1 MTIDKELSSLL
12 ASIEKS
18 DYSDVPYEHFYMT
31 DIFSEEF
38 YNEIIEFLPSDSAYL
53 PINHP
58 DANNE
63 EKGWTGTK
71 RKSKK
76 NKDGNERPRSKRGGK
91 STRGI
96 ICLNRAFIEKA
107 TGPWERVANILYSP
121 ELKDALFKKFNKT
134 ILFRGSK
141 GWRDGRHNPLY
152 YTAHNFKAEPTVS
165 LVRDKEAYQIKIHP
179 DSYKKIVTFQ
189 LYLPKDNSHEN
200 IGTIVNAPV
209 GKGVP
214 KEWLKKRNEKVDGRG
229 PAYHDGKQ
237 AKLPEYKRFK
247 FHRNS
252 GYAFPVS
259 DRSFHSVEKLPLLE
273 GFNRDTIMIIYYLQK
288 GAGVWNDIGKRWG
301 DKEVWIP

>member
-1 MTIDKELSSLL
+1 ELNSLL
-12 ASIEKS
+12 AAIEKS
-18 DYSDVPYEHFYMT
+18 DYSDIPYEHFYMT

-53 PINHP
+53 PLYHP

-63 EKGWTGTK
+63 EKGWTG
-71 RKSKK
+71 
-76 NKDGNERPRSKRGGK
+76 K
-91 STRGI
+91 STRGTI
-96 ICLNRAFIEKA
+96 FLNRAFIEKT

-121 ELKDALFKKFNKT
+121 ELKDALFKKFSKT
-134 ILFRGSK
+134 ILLRGNKAWKK
-141 GWRDGRHNPLY
+141 GRYNPSY
-152 YTAHNFKAEPTVS
+152 YTGGNFTAEPSVS

-179 DSYKKIVTFQ
+179 DSYKKMVTFQ

-214 KEWLKKRNEKVDGRG
+214 KEWLKIRNEKVEGRG
-229 PAYHDGKQ
+229 PNYHDGNQ
-237 AKLPEYKRFK
+237 ARLPEYKRFK

-259 DRSFHSVEKLPLLE
+259 DRSFHSVEKLPLLD
-273 GFNRDTIMIIYYLQK
+273 GFNRDTIMVTYYLEK
-288 GAGVWNDIGKRWG
+288 GMGVWDDKEERWG
-301 DKEVWIP
+301 DKGAWIP